1 MNSPGG
7 PRSGVIRDVT
17 GRGRVSCAVVG
28 LLRKIDTSFK
38 EERLRCGGS
47 TFFYTLVMPWEIDRD
62 DDQPLIT
69 ESVVSSQ

>member
-47 TFFYTLVMPWEIDRD
+47 TFFIRWLCLGRLTVTTTSR
-62 DDQPLIT
+62 
-69 ESVVSSQ
+69 